1 MKANSREVSS
11 EVKGG
16 GGKERT
22 KTDEVEVLPTLT
34 HSPNKTS
41 LDDPTSHEFAAMWPV
56 EAVNQVEG
64 LTVHCTVHVE
74 GDVNRV
80 TKVVGIHQ

>member
-1 MKANSREVSS
+1 MRLRVEEEKREQ
-11 EVKGG
+11 
-16 GGKERT
+16 RQ
-22 KTDEVEVLPTLT
+22 VEVLPTLT

-41 LDDPTSHEFAAMWPV
+41 LDDPTSHVFAAMWPM

-80 TKVVGIHQ
+80 TEVVGIHQ

>member
-1 MKANSREVSS
+1 MRLRVEEEKREQ
-11 EVKGG
+11 
-16 GGKERT
+16 RQ
-22 KTDEVEVLPTLT
+22 VEVLPTLT

-41 LDDPTSHEFAAMWPV
+41 LDDPTSHVFAAMWPM

>member
-1 MKANSREVSS
+1 M
-11 EVKGG
+11 KGG
-16 GGKERT
+16 GGKQRT
-22 KTDEVEVLPTLT
+22 KIDEVEVLPTLT

-41 LDDPTSHEFAAMWPV
+41 LDDPTPYKFAAMWPT

-64 LTVHCTVHVE
+64 FTVHSTVHVE
-74 GDVNRV
+74 GDINCV